1 MLRRSVAT
9 NTTPL
14 IRKAKPPVKSAKS
27 EAPHYSRGAS
37 FVFKPSTL
45 NHKRKK
51 FYFFLHMCKICCIF
65 AADLWK
71 LHEDCMKIAFTT
83 SLPAEGFKRL
93 AERGVDDLSLVIG
106 HCPEEA
112 LKDVEVLVSTFD
124 FKVSREMIET
134 MPELKLIANFG
145 AGYNNIDLEACKARG
160 IRVTNTP
167 QPVIE
172 PTAEL
177 AFALMIDVARRV
189 SEFDRM
195 LRSHA
200 NDANGEN
207 GDALLNDVFGVMRNL
222 SHSLYGKTLGIIGM
236 GRIGQALARRAAASG
251 MTVLYHNR
259 HELTSER
266 MNELRNEG
274 VVARYVDF
282 QTLLQDSDFVSL
294 NLPYTPEVHH
304 LIGKPELGM
313 MKRSA
318 YLINTARG
326 AHVDVAALIEALKS
340 GIIAGAA
347 LDVYEHEPAIPS
359 ELLTLPNVVLS
370 PHTGTG
376 TWEGRI
382 AMCENV
388 TDNIISFIDGRLNDM
403 NIVI

>member
-1 MLRRSVAT
+1 
-9 NTTPL
+9 
-14 IRKAKPPVKSAKS
+14 
-27 EAPHYSRGAS
+27 
-37 FVFKPSTL
+37 
-45 NHKRKK
+45 
-51 FYFFLHMCKICCIF
+51 
-65 AADLWK
+65 
-71 LHEDCMKIAFTT
+71 MKIAFTT
-83 SLPAEGFKRL
+83 ALPKEGFRRL
-93 AERGVDDLSLVIG
+93 AERGVLEVAER
-106 HCPEEA
+106 EEA
-112 LKDVEVLVSTFD
+112 EVLVSTFD
-124 FKVSREMIET
+124 YKVPREMIEA
-134 MPELKLIANFG
+134 MPKLRLIANFG
-145 AGYNNIDLEACKARG
+145 AGFNNIDLDACRERG

-189 SEFDRM
+189 SEFDRKVRG
-195 LRSHA
+195 LEIR
-200 NDANGEN
+200 GLEEP
-207 GDALLNDVFGVMRNL
+207 LFGVMRNL
-222 SHSLYGKTLGIIGM
+222 SHSLYGKTLGILGM

-251 MTVLYHNR
+251 MRIIYHNR
-259 HELTSER
+259 HEINGDALKALNGGNDEI
-266 MNELRNEG
+266 
-274 VVARYVDF
+274 VKYVDF
-282 QTLLQDSDFVSL
+282 QTLLQDSDFLSL

-304 LIGKPELGM
+304 IIGKPELGM

-326 AHVDVAALIEALKS
+326 AHVDEQALVEALQN

-347 LDVYEHEPAIPS
+347 LDVYENEPTITP

-388 TDNIISFIDGRLNDM
+388 CDNILAFAERRTKDM